1 MALSMSSVA
10 ATAGGGGAL
19 STAAMAHHHQPAVIT
34 RMQAPKPPSG
44 TQHHHG
50 PSMALGADIID
61 KRLTRL
67 ARSTRHLPLVCVDLA
82 GGGHVSRKRKKLY
95 TVRNSKTLLLMKM
108 NIRTF
113 LLITVIFV
121 VSFLVCFYF
130 GIHWHVYL
138 DRLPCSC

>member
-1 MALSMSSVA
+1 MALSMSSAA

-19 STAAMAHHHQPAVIT
+19 STAAMAHHHQPALIT
-34 RMQAPKPPSG
+34 RMQAPKPPPG
-44 TQHHHG
+44 TQHHHHG

-67 ARSTRHLPLVCVDLA
+67 ARSTRHLPLICVDLA

-95 TVRNSKTLLLMKM
+95 IVCNSKTLLLMKM
-108 NIRTF
+108 NKRAF

-121 VSFLVCFYF
+121 VFPFSFASILKFNGTYT
-130 GIHWHVYL
+130 
-138 DRLPCSC
+138 